1 PVSVFLKI
9 DAGFGRVG
17 APLPVAAS
25 EAREIARLPSVTLA
39 GLFTHLPF
47 FSEESVAWVQER
59 LKAFGEVAGTI
70 QGDAGRRLVVQALAF
85 SHSILVRK
93 PGQRVGIAGRSAPV
107 LSVSLEHT
115 VIDVTDATPIAEGA
129 TVHLLSRDGAVG
141 PTLEDIARAQDR
153 ATVEILVALTG
164 KAAYAYVS

>member
-1 PVSVFLKI
+1 RAPALRARGITPPLPCVPTTPGSALNRHVGAGITLGVQSAAEAAALAPQAAAPVSVFLKI

-59 LKAFGEVAGTI
+59 LKACGEVAGAL
-70 QGDAGRRLVVQALAF
+70 QGDAGR
-85 SHSILVRK
+85 
-93 PGQRVGIAGRSAPV
+93 
-107 LSVSLEHT
+107 
-115 VIDVTDATPIAEGA
+115 
-129 TVHLLSRDGAVG
+129 
-141 PTLEDIARAQDR
+141 
-153 ATVEILVALTG
+153 
-164 KAAYAYVS
+164 